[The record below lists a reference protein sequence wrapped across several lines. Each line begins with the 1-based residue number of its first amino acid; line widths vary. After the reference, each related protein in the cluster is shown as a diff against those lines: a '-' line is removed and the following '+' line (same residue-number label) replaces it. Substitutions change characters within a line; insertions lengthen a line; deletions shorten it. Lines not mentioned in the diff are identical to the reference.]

1 MWVIGFERTK
11 LLAFISRFDF
21 VSVTTE
27 PSNALTGVAERGGEG
42 ETTRGPGSNINAA

>member
-21 VSVTTE
+21 VRCRSVATE
-27 PSNALTGVAERGGEG
+27 ASNALTAASEG
-42 ETTRGPGSNINAA
+42 CGATQS